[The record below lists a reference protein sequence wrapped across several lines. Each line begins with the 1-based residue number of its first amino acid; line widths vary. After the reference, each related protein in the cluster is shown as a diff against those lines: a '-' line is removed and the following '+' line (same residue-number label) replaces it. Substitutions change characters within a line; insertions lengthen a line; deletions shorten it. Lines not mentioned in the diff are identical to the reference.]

1 MKRLV
6 FYMNA
11 QVARIRTL
19 AAYKGK
25 SWRNLPINESGE
37 PLVAVPEEMCH
48 SFYCLEMR
56 LIDSPV
62 IFLRRAT
69 MNMYLEARK
78 IMLSLG
84 YDILV
89 YDGWRSLTLQENLF
103 WHYFKQFTVARFNMQ
118 ESFVSAKSPQE
129 IRASFNRLPEALRLS
144 MKEAN
149 RIYVSWPSS
158 DPLSPSPHST
168 GGSIDV
174 WPYKNGR
181 PLNLGVPF
189 DWMDDKAG
197 AFYHLKTGRRKFFD
211 DDDGAVCHNRNM
223 LLYAM
228 TKAGFSCYG
237 PEIWHFNYGNQ
248 MDSLVKGGVA
258 IYSYIEP

>member
-1 MKRLV
+1 MNELV
-6 FYMNA
+6 LYVNA
-11 QVARIRTL
+11 QVARVRTL
-19 AAYKGK
+19 LAYRGK
-25 SWRNLPINESGE
+25 SWRNLPIKETGE
-37 PLVAVPEEMCH
+37 PLVTVPEKMCH
-48 SFYCLEMR
+48 SFYCLEME

-62 IFLRRAT
+62 IFLRRT
-69 MNMYLEARK
+69 TLDMYLEARK

-89 YDGWRSLTLQENLF
+89 YDGWRSLVLQENLF
-103 WHYFKQFTVARFNMQ
+103 WYYFKQFTVARFNMQ
-118 ESFVSAKSPQE
+118 ERFVGAKSPQE
-129 IRASFNRLPEALRLS
+129 IKEGFNQLPESLRLS

-149 RIYVSWPSS
+149 KTYVSWPSS
-158 DPLSPSPHST
+158 DSLSPSPHST

-174 WPYKNGR
+174 WPYKNGQ

-189 DWMDDKAG
+189 DWMDDEAG
-197 AFYHLKTGRRKFFD
+197 AFYHLKTMRRKFFGN
-211 DDDGAVCHNRNM
+211 DGVACHNRNV

-237 PEIWHFNYGNQ
+237 PEIWHFNHGNQ